1 MSSGPYATLNLSLS
15 VGDDPGCVLE
25 NRRRL
30 AASFGA
36 SPEDFVFARQVHG
49 AAVRVVGVADR
60 GSGASCLDD
69 AVADA
74 DALVTTSPGVVLA
87 ILTADCVP
95 IVLHDPVAAVLACV
109 HAGWRGTV
117 AGVTTAA
124 LAAMQAFGSR
134 PSDVIAGIGPAI
146 AAARYQVGA
155 DVHQAVTQ
163 AFGPAA
169 AAFIRPD
176 ANPDARPDVDPDAH
190 PDARPDVDPDAAP
203 ESPNRWLLDLWA
215 ANHHALVE
223 AGVPAPQIHTTT
235 LPTGP
240 TPHHHHP
247 RRPRLLLQRPL
258 GPPLRPPRPRRPP
271 PRSRPETNGC
281 DTLMTLLGTVPHS
294 CVRGSAFRYAG
305 FGIDAERGVLS
316 CRYELDGREFTERVT
331 LPAGPRWHTEAAR
344 AAARLVFLLAGVSY
358 YKTAAPPVVD
368 FGETA
373 LTDAEHAFLREFY
386 LQGLGEFAYRN
397 ALDLTSL
404 RFEARRA
411 SPVGTHPLG
420 SPLGQRRALVPFGGG
435 IDSIVTVERVRRR
448 ADAALF
454 VVSGPADRF
463 DAIEQPAAVTGLPV
477 VRAEREIDP
486 QLLRSAELG
495 FLNGHV
501 PVTGI
506 LSAIAVLAAV
516 LEDRDAVV
524 MSNEWSASVPTLEY
538 QGRPVNHQFSKSEQ
552 FEAAFRDVLANCPA
566 PLPSYFSWLRDRTE
580 LWVGQEFAALEP
592 YHGSFRSCNK
602 AFYTERARR
611 LDHWCGQCDKCCF
624 IDLILAPFLP
634 AEALRRIFAV
644 TGEPLEDPGLAA
656 RFRSLLGAGAKPF
669 ECVGEVTEC
678 RAAVLLAARRDDRV
692 GAGLLHELAAE
703 VAAWPDA
710 PSEADAAA
718 MLQPV
723 GRNFIPARYQ

>member
-1 MSSGPYATLNLSLS
+1 
-15 VGDDPGCVLE
+15 
-25 NRRRL
+25 
-30 AASFGA
+30 
-36 SPEDFVFARQVHG
+36 
-49 AAVRVVGVADR
+49 
-60 GSGASCLDD
+60 
-69 AVADA
+69 
-74 DALVTTSPGVVLA
+74 
-87 ILTADCVP
+87 
-95 IVLHDPVAAVLACV
+95 
-109 HAGWRGTV
+109 
-117 AGVTTAA
+117 
-124 LAAMQAFGSR
+124 
-134 PSDVIAGIGPAI
+134 
-146 AAARYQVGA
+146 
-155 DVHQAVTQ
+155 
-163 AFGPAA
+163 
-169 AAFIRPD
+169 
-176 ANPDARPDVDPDAH
+176 
-190 PDARPDVDPDAAP
+190 
-203 ESPNRWLLDLWA
+203 
-215 ANHHALVE
+215 
-223 AGVPAPQIHTTT
+223 
-235 LPTGP
+235 
-240 TPHHHHP
+240 
-247 RRPRLLLQRPL
+247 
-258 GPPLRPPRPRRPP
+258 
-271 PRSRPETNGC
+271 
-281 DTLMTLLGTVPHS
+281 MTLLGTVPHS

-331 LPAGPRWHTEAAR
+331 LPAGRRWHTEAAR

-373 LTDAEHAFLREFY
+373 LTDAERGFLREFY

-404 RFEARRA
+404 RLDAGSA
-411 SPVGTHPLG
+411 PDQSPTGPTAVSQVAT
-420 SPLGQRRALVPFGGG
+420 QRRALVPFGGG
-435 IDSIVTVERVRRR
+435 IDSIVTVEQIRQR
-448 ADAALF
+448 ADVALF
-454 VVSGPADRF
+454 VVSRPADRF

-644 TGEPLEDPGLAA
+644 TGEPLDDPGLAA
-656 RFRSLLGAGAKPF
+656 KFRSLLGAGAKPF

-678 RAAVLLAARRDDRV
+678 RAAVLLAARRDDQAS
-692 GAGLLHELAAE
+692 AGLLQQLAAE
-703 VAAWPDA
+703 VAGWPDA
-710 PSEADAAA
+710 PSGADAAA

-723 GRNFIPARYQ
+723 GRTFIPTGYR